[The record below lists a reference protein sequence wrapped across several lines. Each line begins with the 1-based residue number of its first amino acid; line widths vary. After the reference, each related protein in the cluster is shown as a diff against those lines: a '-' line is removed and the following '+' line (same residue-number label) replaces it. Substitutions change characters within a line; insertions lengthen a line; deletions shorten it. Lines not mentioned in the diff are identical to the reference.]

1 VDAQTNHAT
10 EFRGKQREQ
19 WNTAATGW
27 QKWSEYIDST
37 ARPVSRR
44 LVELAGIKE
53 GDRVL
58 DVAAGYGEPSLT
70 AARAVGPSG
79 EVVATDISREMLAF
93 GRERAR
99 RAGIE
104 NIEFVESDASSLE
117 FPPENFDAAVS
128 RWGIIFEP
136 DGEGAAARVR
146 GFLKAGAR
154 MAISSWG
161 PPERVP
167 FLSVA
172 MGTVMRRLDV
182 PPPPP
187 GTPGP
192 MSRPTADALGGLLEG
207 GGFSDVSVEEIEVP
221 WEFESPEQATAYTRD
236 IAAPIAAM
244 LAPHPAEVQEEAWA
258 QVTAAFREHAVEG
271 GRVRL
276 PSLTLLAS
284 GRA

>member
-1 VDAQTNHAT
+1 MEAQPISAT
-10 EFRGKQREQ
+10 EFRGRQRAQ

-27 QKWSEYIDST
+27 QKWSEYIDRT

-44 LVELAGIKE
+44 LVELAGVKE

-70 AARAVGPSG
+70 AAQAVGPGG
-79 EVVATDISREMLAF
+79 EVVATDISHEMLAF
-93 GRERAR
+93 GRERAS

-117 FPPENFDAAVS
+117 FPPETFDAVVS

-146 GFLKAGAR
+146 GFLKGGAR

-172 MGTVMRRLDV
+172 MGTVMRKLDIL
-182 PPPPP
+182 PPPP

-192 MSRPTADALGGLLEG
+192 MSRPTTDALGGLLEG

-221 WEFESPEQATAYTRD
+221 WEFESPEQATACTRD
-236 IAAPIAAM
+236 IAAPINAM
-244 LAPHPAEVQEEAWA
+244 LEPHPAEVQEEAWA
-258 QVTAAFREHAVEG
+258 EVTAAFREHAVEG
-271 GRVRL
+271 GRVLL
-276 PSLTLLAS
+276 PSVSLLAS

>member
-1 VDAQTNHAT
+1 MPPDAI

-19 WNTAATGW
+19 WNSAATGW

-44 LVELAGIKE
+44 LVELAGIEE
-53 GDRVL
+53 GHRVL

-70 AARAVGPSG
+70 AARAVGPG
-79 EVVATDISREMLAF
+79 GQVVASDISGEMLAF
-93 GRERAR
+93 GRERAA
-99 RAGIE
+99 RADIE
-104 NIEFVESDASSLE
+104 NIEFVESDASSLD
-117 FPPENFDAAVS
+117 FPPETFDAAVS

-146 GFLKAGAR
+146 GFLKGGAR
-154 MAISSWG
+154 MAIASWG

-172 MGTVMRRLDV
+172 MGTVMRKLDI

-207 GGFSDVSVEEIEVP
+207 GGFSDVAVEEMEVP
-221 WEFESPEQATAYTRD
+221 WEFESPEEATAYTRD
-236 IAAPIAAM
+236 IAAPINAM
-244 LAPHPAEVQEEAWA
+244 LAPHPAEVREEAWA
-258 QVTAAFREHAVEG
+258 DVTAAFRERAVEG
-271 GRVRL
+271 GRVLL